1 MASLDDEDQVTLAKA
16 DRLAIGVLTDT
27 LKEDTAALKA
37 MTGGPKK
44 MKLRLAENIEEMT
57 HPDAPDLVIISP
69 TTQEVKIKLKTEKII
84 VNLHRISRDQ
94 TITVVLEEIV
104 AVNEVSDLSVTV
116 TILKTVF

>member
-1 MASLDDEDQVTLAKA
+1 MASLDDEDQVMLAKA

-27 LKEDTAALKA
+27 LKEDTAAPKA

-57 HPDAPDLVIISP
+57 HPDAPDLVIISH
-69 TTQEVKIKLKTEKII
+69 TTQEVKIKLTTEKII

-94 TITVVLEEIV
+94 TITAVLEEIV
-104 AVNEVSDLSVTV
+104 AVHEVSDLSVTV